1 MVLVHRLLM
10 SSFLRILG
18 YTMAGAIILFTL
30 VDLLE
35 NIGSFLDNQATFS
48 MIGRYYLYKTAWIID
63 IVLPISMLMATLFTV
78 GSMARYNELSALFA
92 AGRSLLQVTQ
102 PLILTAVITALLALT
117 WREYVLPEANI
128 GRARVWDVEIHRQ
141 PERIRPTSNIA
152 LTGEDGRM
160 YHIESYEADTGQIT
174 NLRVV
179 TTDEFQ
185 VTARIDAASAQW
197 TGSAWLLHE
206 GTRRQFSAD
215 TEQVTPF
222 TELVL
227 PGLSLTPETLS
238 QERVRPE
245 DMNIT
250 QLRRHIDLVSRSG
263 GDATQG
269 AVDIQFL
276 LAFPVVHIIV
286 VFMGILLASGPR
298 KTTIAS
304 GFGLTV
310 LISFGY
316 YLCMNFG
323 RALGHSGALPP
334 VPAAWAGNVLYALIG
349 WTLHLRSHR

>member
-18 YTMAGAIILFTL
+18 CTMAGAIILFTL

-35 NIGSFLDNQATFS
+35 NIGSFLDNQASLS

-78 GSMARYNELSALFA
+78 GSMARYNELTALFA

-102 PLILTAVITALLALT
+102 PLILTAIITALLALG
-117 WREYVLPEANI
+117 WREFVLPEANI
-128 GRARVWDVEIHRQ
+128 SRARVWDVEIHRQ
-141 PERIRPTSNIA
+141 PERMRPTNNIA
-152 LTGEDGRM
+152 LTGQDGRM
-160 YHIESYEADTGQIT
+160 YHIETYQPETGQLT
-174 NLRVV
+174 KLRVV
-179 TTDEFQ
+179 TTDKFQ
-185 VTARIDAASAQW
+185 VTERIDAASAQW
-197 TGSAWLLHE
+197 TGDAWLLRE
-206 GTRRQFSAD
+206 GTRRRFSAD
-215 TEQVTPF
+215 TEQVIPF

-227 PGLSLTPETLS
+227 PELSLSPETLS

-250 QLRRHIDLVSRSG
+250 QLRRHIDLVRLSG

-276 LAFPVVHIIV
+276 VAFPVVHIIV

-334 VPAAWAGNVLYALIG
+334 VPAAWAGNVLYAFIG